1 MTDSDSYIRL
11 TLDNYKLLLDNA
23 RREGAEKAREQ
34 MIARFTTR
42 SFETATAYAEKIV
55 KLQQEITRL
64 KKELGND

>member
-23 RREGAEKAREQ
+23 RREGAEQAREQ

>member
-11 TLDNYKLLLDNA
+11 TPDNYKLLLDNA
-23 RREGAEKAREQ
+23 RREGADQAREQ

-42 SFETATAYAEKIV
+42 SIETATAYAEKIV

>member
-1 MTDSDSYIRL
+1 MTESDSYIRL
-11 TLDNYKLLLDNA
+11 TPDNYKLLLDNA
-23 RREGAEKAREQ
+23 RREGAEQAREQ

>member
-1 MTDSDSYIRL
+1 MTESDSYIRL

-23 RREGAEKAREQ
+23 RREGAEQAREQ

-55 KLQQEITRL
+55 KLQQEINRL

>member
-1 MTDSDSYIRL
+1 MTESDSYIRL
-11 TLDNYKLLLDNA
+11 TPDNYKLLLDNA
-23 RREGAEKAREQ
+23 RREGAEQAREQ

-55 KLQQEITRL
+55 KLQQEINRL